1 MSPRR
6 GLLCA
11 LSVLCLLA
19 FGSLPATAPHAR
31 AECAAPRWAAHALT
45 GLSTTF
51 PRTGGAIVIAMDVD
65 MASGTLPVA
74 EPPALNVTRGRRITW
89 PLAAV
94 AVAPGL
100 YRVPFDA
107 HVTRG
112 IWTLHGLGPDA
123 RLTIGAAALPGVPV
137 RPAVHD
143 VRRVAAAGMGSAGT
157 QRIEVRANLDF
168 PVPEG
173 VIASIVTWNTDAT
186 PAAWARASV
195 GQREIVLYTEPGRCG
210 TAAPG
215 WTSPPDGTLVA
226 RVAWLDTLGQL
237 SPPSDAITVQ

>member
-6 GLLCA
+6 GLA
-11 LSVLCLLA
+11 SVLSFLVLLA
-19 FGSLPATAPHAR
+19 LAVSAPHAH
-31 AECAAPRWAAHALT
+31 AECAAPRWAAHVLT

-51 PRTGGAIVIAMDVD
+51 PRTGGSIVIAMDLD
-65 MASGTLPVA
+65 LTSGTQSSA
-74 EPPALNVTRGRRITW
+74 EPPAGLNVTRGRRTTW
-89 PLAAV
+89 PLAV
-94 AVAPGL
+94 VPIAPGL
-100 YRVPFDA
+100 FRVPFDA

-195 GQREIVLYTEPGRCG
+195 GQREIVLYSEPSRC
-210 TAAPG
+210 ASAPPG
-215 WTSPPDGTLVA
+215 WTAPPDGLLVA
-226 RVAWLDTLGQL
+226 HVAWVDTLGQV
-237 SPPSDAITVQ
+237 SPASDAITVQ